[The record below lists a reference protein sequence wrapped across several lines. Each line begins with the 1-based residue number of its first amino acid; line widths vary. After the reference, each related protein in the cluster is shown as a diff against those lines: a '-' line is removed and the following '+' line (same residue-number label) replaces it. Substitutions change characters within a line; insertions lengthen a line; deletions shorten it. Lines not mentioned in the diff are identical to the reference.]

1 MINNEKFLWIIFILI
16 CLAVMII
23 PAIYLDWS
31 IGTTLSVW
39 SIGFI
44 LLFIRG

>member
-1 MINNEKFLWIIFILI
+1 MTKNEKFLWIIFILI
-16 CLAVMII
+16 CPAVMII
-23 PAIYLDWS
+23 PAIYLGWS

-39 SIGFI
+39 SIVFI

>member
-1 MINNEKFLWIIFILI
+1 MTNDEKLLWIIFILI

-39 SIGFI
+39 SVIFI
-44 LLFIRG
+44 LLFLRG

>member
-1 MINNEKFLWIIFILI
+1 MTNDEKFLWIVFILV

-23 PAIYLDWS
+23 PAIHLGWS

-39 SIGFI
+39 SIIFI